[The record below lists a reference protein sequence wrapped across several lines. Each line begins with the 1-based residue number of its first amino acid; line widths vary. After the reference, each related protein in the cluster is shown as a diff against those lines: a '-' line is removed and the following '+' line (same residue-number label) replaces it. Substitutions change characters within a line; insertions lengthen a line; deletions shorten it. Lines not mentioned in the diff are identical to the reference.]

1 MHFRTVRND
10 IMNLLKNSFGGKKVA
25 KDIRS
30 LGRKKVSLQEI
41 KLLYG
46 IDEYEDLLSTVLGL
60 IRDEVLKPVRSGGT
74 NGKTPALFLF
84 YKVALP
90 EEDSSELINELKY
103 ELSTRLD
110 TSFYLK
116 NVKRYREDRGHVLML
131 SSYLMSS
138 QEKLRNRISLNERSF
153 EIWGREKFL
162 GAEGGMRI
170 VRNLGLKEE
179 DLNFYS
185 TTVPLAYY
193 SHSKE
198 TPQNVLILENKD
210 TFYSMR
216 KHLLEGGST
225 IFGTGIGTLVY
236 GGGKNIYRSFEDFDV
251 CVEPYI
257 TDSSNTILYLGDID
271 YEGIIIYESLK
282 RSFEKKYSIKLFT
295 EGYKAMLD
303 KHALTGMRLP
313 ATKEKQNRNISGEFL
328 EEFGKSCREAISAV
342 LGADE
347 YIPQE
352 ILNIGDF

>member
-1 MHFRTVRND
+1 MSND
-10 IMNLLKNSFGGKKVA
+10 IIYLLKNSLGGKIVA

-41 KLLYG
+41 KIFYD
-46 IDEYEDLLSTVLGL
+46 IDEYEDLRSTVLGL
-60 IRDEVLKPVRSGGT
+60 ILEQVLKPVKSGGT
-74 NGKTPALFLF
+74 NGKTPALFLS
-84 YKVALP
+84 YKVALH
-90 EEDSSELINELKY
+90 EEDSSELIHELKY
-103 ELSTRLD
+103 ELCTRLD
-110 TSFYLK
+110 TSFYMK
-116 NVKRYREDRGHVLML
+116 NIKRYREDRGQVLML
-131 SSYLMSS
+131 SSYLINS
-138 QEKLRNRISLNERSF
+138 QEKLKNRISLNERSF

-162 GAEGGMRI
+162 GAEGGLRI
-170 VRNLGLKEE
+170 VRNLGLEEE
-179 DLNFYS
+179 DLNYYY

-216 KHLLEGGST
+216 KHLLEGGSS
-225 IFGTGIGTLVY
+225 IFGTRIGTLVY

-251 CVEPYI
+251 CIEPYI
-257 TDSSNTILYLGDID
+257 TDASNSILYLGDID

-303 KHALTGMRLP
+303 KCTRLGMKLP
-313 ATKEKQNRNISGEFL
+313 GTKEKQNRNISGEFL
-328 EEFGKSCREAISAV
+328 EEFDESSRKTISAV
-342 LGADE
+342 LRADE

>member
-1 MHFRTVRND
+1 MEE
-10 IMNLLKNSFGGKKVA
+10 IKVV

-30 LGRKKVSLQEI
+30 LGRKKVTLQEI
-41 KLLYG
+41 GHFYAADDYETLRG
-46 IDEYEDLLSTVLGL
+46 IVISLIKDE
-60 IRDEVLKPVRSGGT
+60 ILKPVKSGGT
-74 NGKTPALFLF
+74 NGKSPALSLS
-84 YKVALP
+84 YRVSLQ
-90 EEDSSELINELKY
+90 EEDDSGLIKELKY
-103 ELSTRLD
+103 ALCTRLD
-110 TSFYLK
+110 NSYYLK
-116 NVKRYREDRGHVLML
+116 NIKRYREDRENVMKL
-131 SSYLMSS
+131 SAYLLNSPD
-138 QEKLRNRISLNERSF
+138 KLKSRISLNERSF

-162 GAEGGMRI
+162 GAEGGIRVI
-170 VRNLGLKEE
+170 RNLGLIEE
-179 DLNFYS
+179 DLNYYT

-216 KHLLEGGST
+216 KHLLESGGR

-257 TDSSNTILYLGDID
+257 TDGANTILYLGDID

-282 RSFEKKYSIKLFT
+282 RSFEKKYTIKLFT
-295 EGYKAMLD
+295 EGYKAMVD
-303 KHALTGMRLP
+303 KRARTAAQLP
-313 ATKEKQNRNISGEFL
+313 RTKEKQNRNISAEFL
-328 EEFGKSCREAISAV
+328 DEFEKDYREAISGI
-342 LGADE
+342 LRADE

>member
-1 MHFRTVRND
+1 MEGIIVD
-10 IMNLLKNSFGGKKVA
+10 

-30 LGRKKVSLQEI
+30 LGRKKVSLQDI
-41 KLLYG
+41 AHFYAA
-46 IDEYEDLLSTVLGL
+46 DDYETLRRIVLGL
-60 IRDEVLKPVRSGGT
+60 IEDETLKPVKSSGT
-74 NGKTPALFLF
+74 NGKTPALFLA
-84 YKVALP
+84 YRVRLQ
-90 EEDSSELINELKY
+90 EQDDSGLIKELKY
-103 ELSTRLD
+103 ALSTKLD
-110 TSFYLK
+110 NSYYLK
-116 NVKRYREDRGHVLML
+116 NIKRYSEDRENVMKLNA
-131 SSYLMSS
+131 YLMNFPD
-138 QEKLRNRISLNERSF
+138 KLKNRISLNERSF

-162 GAEGGMRI
+162 GAEGGI
-170 VRNLGLKEE
+170 KVVRNLGLAEE
-179 DLNFYS
+179 DLNYYT

-216 KHLLEGGST
+216 KHLLESGGS

-257 TDSSNTILYLGDID
+257 TDSANAILYLGDID

-282 RSFEKKYSIKLFT
+282 RSFEKKYSIKLFI
-295 EGYKAMLD
+295 EGYKAMVN
-303 KHALTGMRLP
+303 KHARSAAQLP
-313 ATKEKQNRNISGEFL
+313 RTKEKQNRNISHEFL
-328 EEFGKSCREAISAV
+328 DEFDKDYRDAISDILRA
-342 LGADE
+342 GE